1 MEWEVKL
8 IELIQN
14 NMGSLGILLGEF
26 FSFLAS
32 EKGLLLLLL
41 IMMFCWKKDTGKKL
55 TMTVVSLN
63 VWLPMIKTLVMRPR
77 PYMSYPERIKP
88 LVLVEADA
96 AAEDVA
102 AQGYSFPSMHSA
114 SASGLFLYL
123 AKEIKTRPVWIV
135 SILLAFLVG
144 FFRVAVGVHYPTDVL
159 AGWTLG
165 ILAIAVSVFLERS
178 IKNKWIRSLIP
189 LLIALPGVFYVRTQ
203 EYFTALGLM
212 IGIIF
217 AFPFEEKHIDYK
229 ATDNIFA
236 MILRVLGAFVI
247 YIVLNTLFKLPF
259 RKAFLESVSLLSL
272 LVRTARYAIIIF
284 VMLGIYPWV
293 FPLFEKIGKKK

>member
-178 IKNKWIRSLIP
+178 IKNKWIRSLKLVNKNV
-189 LLIALPGVFYVRTQ
+189 LLILIVVRVN
-203 EYFTALGLM
+203 M
-212 IGIIF
+212 
-217 AFPFEEKHIDYK
+217 
-229 ATDNIFA
+229 
-236 MILRVLGAFVI
+236 
-247 YIVLNTLFKLPF
+247 
-259 RKAFLESVSLLSL
+259 
-272 LVRTARYAIIIF
+272 
-284 VMLGIYPWV
+284 
-293 FPLFEKIGKKK
+293 

>member
-1 MEWEVKL
+1 
-8 IELIQN
+8 
-14 NMGSLGILLGEF
+14 
-26 FSFLAS
+26 
-32 EKGLLLLLL
+32 
-41 IMMFCWKKDTGKKL
+41 
-55 TMTVVSLN
+55 
-63 VWLPMIKTLVMRPR
+63 MI
-77 PYMSYPERIKP
+77 I
-88 LVLVEADA
+88 
-96 AAEDVA
+96 
-102 AQGYSFPSMHSA
+102 PSMHSA

-123 AKEIKTRPVWIV
+123 TKEIKTRPVWIV

-236 MILRVLGAFVI
+236 MLLRVLGAFVI